1 MKPLVKWSG
10 GKGAEIPA
18 ILPHIPSEY
27 DTYIEPFIGGGALYF
42 HLNPQK
48 AVIADCHTELVKLY
62 KCVAKGQSPEIARF
76 MEEHPNE
83 EATYYQVRGMEC
95 HTDLDYANRFYYLRK
110 TTYRGMLRYNKKGGF
125 NVPYG
130 RYKTCNWD
138 NLTNPEYQELLGR
151 TEVLQTD
158 FRDIFARYNDP
169 KNFVFLD
176 PPYDSTFTDYG
187 YCKFDRDDHRALADL
202 FKQTKNKCMMVIGA
216 TDFIEELY
224 DGFITDRYPK
234 NYKFRLHSGRVT
246 ADAINTDHLII
257 RNY

>member
-42 HLNPQK
+42 HLNPQN

-62 KCVAKGQSPEIARF
+62 KCVGKGQSPEIIQF
-76 MEEHPNE
+76 MRDHPNDE
-83 EATYYQVRGMEC
+83 ETYYQVRNMEC
-95 HTDLDYANRFYYLRK
+95 QTDIEYAMRFYYTRK
-110 TTYRGMLRYNKKGGF
+110 TAYRGMLRYNKNGGF
-125 NVPYG
+125 NVPFG

-138 NLTNPEYQELLGR
+138 ALTDPNYQELLGR
-151 TEVLQTD
+151 TEILHAD

-169 KNFVFLD
+169 SNFMFLD
-176 PPYDSTFTDYG
+176 PPYDSAFTDYG
-187 YCKFDRDDHRALADL
+187 YCKFGRDDHHALAEL
-202 FKQTKNKCMMVIGA
+202 FKQSNNKCLMVIGA
-216 TDFIEELY
+216 TDFIEQLY

-246 ADAINTDHLII
+246 ADNINTDHLVI